1 MDVTGQSL
9 FIPDHVPEASHFSAG
24 ITEHNKP
31 KGVEPTSLPTY
42 FFFLCGIGILM
53 ARVRQMPTTAER
65 GGTTAGPA
73 RKGKQISE
81 RASVGITV
89 N

>member
-1 MDVTGQSL
+1 
-9 FIPDHVPEASHFSAG
+9 
-24 ITEHNKP
+24 
-31 KGVEPTSLPTY
+31 
-42 FFFLCGIGILM
+42 M

-65 GGTTAGPA
+65 GGTAAGPT